1 VTLEEL
7 LAEHRPEI
15 AELAERVIN
24 HVDQSGPWSEMRV
37 YAGWHGVGFHHAEL
51 GYVIGVFPGESSV
64 RVLFEHGNLLGEAPF
79 LSGTGQTRFV
89 DFDEWSD
96 ERIETVDDLLARA
109 IA

>member
-1 VTLEEL
+1 MTIDEL
-7 LAEHRPEI
+7 LSQHRPDI
-15 AELAERVIN
+15 AELAKRLIDHVERF
-24 HVDQSGPWSEMRV
+24 GPWSDMRV

-79 LSGTGQTRFV
+79 SDGTGQTRFV